1 MESRFHRELED
12 LKATILDMAALTLK
26 AMEKSLRALFDRN
39 EQLAEE
45 VIEKDQEVNLLEV
58 QVDRLILK
66 LLALAQPMARDLRF
80 IIGCMRTSVDLERIG
95 DQAVNVA
102 QRAQYLNS
110 RPPLPSIPAMVE
122 LADTA
127 MDMLRVAISAFT
139 NLNVSQAMDVC
150 QMDDEADE
158 LNVQVLK
165 ILWII
170 WSTILRRSSVPSRPS
185 LPLGASNGW
194 RTTVPTSPRA
204 CSSSPGGS
212 TSSIIVNND
221 HGLSKT
227 PITAVLL
234 WNAKESLSTPAI
246 WPMVHAPSIG
256 CRS

>member
-26 AMEKSLRALFDRN
+26 AMEKSLRALSDRN

-165 ILWII
+165 DLMDYM
-170 WSTILRRSSVPSRPS
+170 
-185 LPLGASNGW
+185 
-194 RTTVPTSPRA
+194 
-204 CSSSPGGS
+204 
-212 TSSIIVNND
+212 VND
-221 HGLSKT
+221 
-227 PITAVLL
+227 
-234 WNAKESLSTPAI
+234 TPAI
-246 WPMVHAPSIG
+246 QRAVQTIITARCLERVADHCTNIAESVFFIARG
-256 CRS
+256 VNIKHRCEQ